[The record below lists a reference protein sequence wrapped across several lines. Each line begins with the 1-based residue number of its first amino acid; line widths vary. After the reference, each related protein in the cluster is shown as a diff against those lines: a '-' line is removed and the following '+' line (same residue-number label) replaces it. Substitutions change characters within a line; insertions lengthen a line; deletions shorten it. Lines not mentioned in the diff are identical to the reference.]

1 MAFEVDRL
9 HRLISSRVGDEG
21 VFNAFRTGSHPVE
34 PDQSFSRSCSPYG
47 TYLQAHYPAGFL
59 YDTRGSDQGCETNSL
74 PLESSSCS
82 TETESDEDD
91 HLLESLAQQ
100 IAQSM
105 LDDEET
111 KVDICAGVLKGNVYS
126 EARDFPNVDMNE
138 VSIRISL
145 VLHFS
150 SLGLLHF
157 YRPWPFIH
165 WDNLLT
171 SDMIILYAGS
181 SVPLQLV

>member
-47 TYLQAHYPAGFL
+47 SYLQAHYPAGSL

-74 PLESSSCS
+74 PLESSFCS
-82 TETESDEDD
+82 TEMESDEDD

-126 EARDFPNVDMNE
+126 EARDFPIVDMNE
-138 VSIRISL
+138 VSILICALFLFPWTSPFL
-145 VLHFS
+145 S
-150 SLGLLHF
+150 SLGIYSL
-157 YRPWPFIH
+157 
-165 WDNLLT
+165 
-171 SDMIILYAGS
+171 G
-181 SVPLQLV
+181 